1 MQIGETIRKFRKERN
16 MTQEEMAR
24 RLGVTPPAVNKW
36 ENGNSYPDILLLAP
50 IARLLDIS
58 LDTLLSFH
66 GELTQE
72 EIRDIVVRVD
82 EKFKEEP
89 YEEVFLC
96 AKRELEKYPGSDQ
109 LTWQLAVI
117 LDAHRLL
124 KEVPEPEKYDS
135 FITECYT
142 RAMKS
147 EDESTRYSAAEA
159 LYNFYLRK
167 EQYEEAEKCLEHFSM
182 QNPEKKR
189 RQALIFS
196 RTGRPKEAYKAYE
209 ELLFSDYQ
217 MISMIFNGLYMM
229 AIQEGDLEKA
239 RYFVDK
245 QRVLARLFEM
255 GEYYEVSPGLEL
267 AAMEMDEEATIEI
280 AENMLSCI
288 EQIQSFT
295 RAPLYSHMTFKHT
308 DGEFLA
314 EMKQELLKNFREEET
329 YGFLKGNSRWEKL
342 LEGEGN

>member
-1 MQIGETIRKFRKERN
+1 

-182 QNPEKKR
+182 QNPEKKGDR
-189 RQALIFS
+189 R
-196 RTGRPKEAYKAYE
+196 
-209 ELLFSDYQ
+209 LFSAGRDGQ
-217 MISMIFNGLYMM
+217 KRRIKHM
-229 AIQEGDLEKA
+229 K
-239 RYFVDK
+239 
-245 QRVLARLFEM
+245 
-255 GEYYEVSPGLEL
+255 
-267 AAMEMDEEATIEI
+267 
-280 AENMLSCI
+280 SCCFPI
-288 EQIQSFT
+288 T
-295 RAPLYSHMTFKHT
+295 R
-308 DGEFLA
+308 
-314 EMKQELLKNFREEET
+314 
-329 YGFLKGNSRWEKL
+329 
-342 LEGEGN
+342 